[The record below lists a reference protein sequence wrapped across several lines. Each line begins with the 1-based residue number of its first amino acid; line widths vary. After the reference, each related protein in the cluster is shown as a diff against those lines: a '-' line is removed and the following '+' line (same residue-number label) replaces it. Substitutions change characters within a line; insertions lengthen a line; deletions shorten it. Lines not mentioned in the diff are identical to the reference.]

1 MTTNNIRSK
10 HYSQHSKMAD
20 LVSDHYNIL
29 LLIYRFDIPL
39 GMGEKSIKEICDQ
52 YDVDVYTFL
61 FIVHFLLFGEGT
73 GQKDLHKKL
82 SLPLLIRFLR
92 SSHSYFIDFRLP
104 EIRRTMMEAISD
116 APQDIQFVINK
127 YFEEYVDEVKQHMR
141 YEDEVVFPYAQSLIE
156 GAKDP
161 DYNISTFEQR
171 HDHVEMKMLELK
183 NIFIKYYPM
192 ATDYKVN
199 NILHD
204 LFTCSDE
211 LHNHNEV
218 EDLIFIPCVKALE
231 KEGV

>member
-1 MTTNNIRSK
+1 MMTTRSK
-10 HYSQHSKMAD
+10 HYTPHTKMAD
-20 LVSDHYNIL
+20 LVSDHYKIL

-39 GMGEKSIKEICDQ
+39 GMGEKTIKEMCEE
-52 YDVDVYTFL
+52 YDVDVDTFL

-73 GQKDLHKKL
+73 GQQELHKKL
-82 SLPLLIRFLR
+82 SLPLIIRFLR
-92 SSHSYFIDFRLP
+92 NSHSYFLDYRLP
-104 EIRRTMMEAISD
+104 EIKRNMMEAISE

-127 YFEEYVDEVKQHMR
+127 YFDEYEEEVYQHMK
-141 YEDEVVFPYAQSLIE
+141 YENEVVFPYAQALME

-161 DYNISTFEQR
+161 EYGISTFEQK
-171 HDHVEMKMLELK
+171 HDQVELKMLELK

-211 LHNHNEV
+211 LHNHNDV
-218 EDLIFIPCVKALE
+218 EDFIFVKIVKELE
-231 KEGV
+231 REVR